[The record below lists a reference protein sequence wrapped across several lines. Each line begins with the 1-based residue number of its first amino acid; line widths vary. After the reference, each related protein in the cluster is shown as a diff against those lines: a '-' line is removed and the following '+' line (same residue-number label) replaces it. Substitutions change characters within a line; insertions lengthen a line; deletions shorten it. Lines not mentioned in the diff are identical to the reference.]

1 MSAEG
6 LQHTSRETASGR
18 RYFGDRDVEFLKK
31 KSREAVE
38 DINDLTVLYFQLDW
52 EKSKRN
58 FYGEIIVKKFVNV
71 KGVQVRCMI
80 NMTQGQEELQQGIP
94 NQLMLLN
101 VSCYV
106 EQLKELNIEPNYDDF
121 FLYGQRAYRIYKRT
135 LADYGPGNVLGNR
148 SRMRIDYNCI
158 QVDDEEFQSDIW
170 GNNEGLEYQIRSG
183 NGDMQNR

>member
-1 MSAEG
+1 MASEQ
-6 LQHTSRETASGR
+6 LQHTSKQTNSGR
-18 RYFGDRDVEFLKK
+18 RYFGDKDVEYLKK

-58 FYGEIIVKKFVNV
+58 FYGELIIKKFVDT

-80 NMTQGQEELQQGIP
+80 NMNQGQEEIQQGVP

-101 VSCYV
+101 VSVYV
-106 EQLKELNIEPNYDDF
+106 EQLKELGINPNYDDF
-121 FLYGQRAYRIYKRT
+121 FLYGQRAYRIYRKT

-148 SRMRIDYNCI
+148 ERMRQDYFCV
-158 QVDDEEFQSDIW
+158 QVDDEEFQAEPW
-170 GNNEGLEYQIRSG
+170 GDNEGLEYQIRSG
-183 NGDMQNR
+183 NGDMKNH